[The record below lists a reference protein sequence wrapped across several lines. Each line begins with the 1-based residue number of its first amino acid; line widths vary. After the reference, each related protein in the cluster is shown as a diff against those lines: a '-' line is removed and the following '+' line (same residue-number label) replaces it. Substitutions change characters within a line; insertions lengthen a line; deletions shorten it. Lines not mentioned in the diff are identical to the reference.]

1 MMNDTTS
8 KFLQENFTQQAI
20 DSLQQLSGGGSTRV
34 YSRFFDQNKSYI
46 LAEST
51 NIEENKVF
59 VQFTSDLKKVID
71 NLPEIISVSDDFTT
85 YVQTDLGDVTLMDKV
100 LEDFKSAKSYYFKTI
115 EKLAIAQIKGDKTID
130 YDHTFSYPKLDKTLI
145 LRDLFQFNFYFLDV
159 LEIPYNAGK
168 LIKDF
173 DRFAS
178 QFDKLSP
185 QGFVFRDF
193 QSRNIMIKDENPYF
207 IDYQGGLH
215 GPVIYDLVSL
225 IWQAKAN
232 LPFSFKKEL
241 YEFYY
246 QELTKQIPTLVP
258 IDFRQS
264 YEYCVVARLL
274 QVLGAYGFRGIIERK
289 KHFLESISFGLKN
302 LELILDYPILQN
314 YPELKHIIKILVLP
328 ETLERIN
335 QKING

>member
-8 KFLQENFTQQAI
+8 KFLKENFTQQAI
-20 DSLQQLSGGGSTRV
+20 DSLQQLSGGGSSRI
-34 YSRFFDQNKSYI
+34 YSRFFESGKSYI
-46 LAEST
+46 LAESS

-59 VQFTSDLKKVID
+59 IQFTLDLKKVID
-71 NLPEIISVSDDFTT
+71 NVPEIVSVADDFSA
-85 YVQTDLGDVTLMDKV
+85 YVQTDLGNETLMDQV
-100 LEDFKSAKSYYFKTI
+100 LSDFENSKHYYFKTL
-115 EKLAIAQIKGDKTID
+115 EKLAQAQIKANKIID

-159 LEIPYNAGK
+159 LQINYNAGK

-178 QFDKLSP
+178 QFDQLSP

-193 QSRNIMIKDENPYF
+193 QSRNIMIHQDEPYF

-215 GPVIYDLVSL
+215 GPVVYDLVSL

-232 LPFSFKKEL
+232 LPFEFKKEL

-246 QELTKQIPTLVP
+246 QELAKQIPTLVP

-289 KHFLESISFGLKN
+289 KHFLESISFGIKN
-302 LELILDYPILQN
+302 LESIIEYPILQN
-314 YPELKHIIKILVLP
+314 YPELKHIIKTLVLP

-335 QKING
+335 HKING

>member
-1 MMNDTTS
+1 MMNNTTS

-20 DSLQQLSGGGSTRV
+20 DSLQQLSGGGSSRI
-34 YSRFFDQNKSYI
+34 YSRFFDNGKSYI

-51 NIEENKVF
+51 NVEENKVF
-59 VQFTSDLKKVID
+59 IQFTLELKKVIQ
-71 NLPEIISVSDDFTT
+71 NIPEIISVSDDFTA
-85 YVQTDLGDVTLMDKV
+85 YVQTDLGDETLMDKV
-100 LEDFKSAKSYYFKTI
+100 LSDLENSKSYYFDTLKQ
-115 EKLAIAQIKGDKTID
+115 LAIAQIEGQKHID
-130 YDHTFSYPKLDKTLI
+130 FNHTFSYPKLDKTLI
-145 LRDLFQFNFYFLDV
+145 LRDLFQFNFYFLDT
-159 LEIPYNAGK
+159 IGIDYNAGK

-193 QSRNIMIKDENPYF
+193 QSRNIMIKDEKPYF
-207 IDYQGGLH
+207 IDYQGGLY
-215 GPVIYDLVSL
+215 GPVVYDLVSL

-232 LPFSFKKEL
+232 LPFEFKKEL

-246 QELTKQIPTLVP
+246 QELSKEIKTLVP

-289 KHFLESISFGLKN
+289 KHFLESISFGIKN
-302 LELILDYPILQN
+302 LESILEYPILQN
-314 YPELKHIIKILVLP
+314 YPELKHIIKTLVLP